1 MRKDGKAGKKRDECT
16 KHQNLVS
23 TDRLDETT
31 QAARP
36 VARYETAVVW
46 PSLAWPFQDII
57 SLVVQNFSPAMI
69 PSTSA
74 FLNWDVDIF
83 PRVCGAWIELLPVL
97 SMTRRYEMTLSS
109 SVKALGVS
117 ILSRGRNGIAPI
129 SDALAAH
136 CSALN
141 SLHDS
146 LHNIDTSNSDALAVA
161 IMCLMISEVSAEL
174 FWALAHS
181 AI

>member
-1 MRKDGKAGKKRDECT
+1 MR
-16 KHQNLVS
+16 
-23 TDRLDETT
+23 
-31 QAARP
+31 
-36 VARYETAVVW
+36 
-46 PSLAWPFQDII
+46 PSLAWPLQDII

-83 PRVCGAWIELLPVL
+83 PRVCGAWIELLPVV

-117 ILSRGRNGIAPI
+117 ILSRGRNGIAPL
-129 SDALAAH
+129 SEALAAH
-136 CSALN
+136 CSALK

-161 IMCLMISEVSAEL
+161 IMCLMISEVSAKL
-174 FWALAHS
+174 LLALEQHS

>member
-1 MRKDGKAGKKRDECT
+1 
-16 KHQNLVS
+16 
-23 TDRLDETT
+23 
-31 QAARP
+31 
-36 VARYETAVVW
+36 
-46 PSLAWPFQDII
+46 
-57 SLVVQNFSPAMI
+57 MI

-74 FLNWDVDIF
+74 FLSWDVDIF
-83 PRVCGAWIELLPVL
+83 PRVCGAWIELLPLL
-97 SMTRRYEMTLSS
+97 SMTPRYEMTLSS